1 MWTIPLLTPF
11 DFRETLLYFPFFFIF
26 VMCSVLLFLACFYVC
41 IVLAYVL
48 FISIEDNVSFRFGGV
63 RLLVIVLLT

>member
-41 IVLAYVL
+41 IVLASPMC
-48 FISIEDNVSFRFGGV
+48 FSFTLRTMS
-63 RLLVIVLLT
+63 RLGLGE